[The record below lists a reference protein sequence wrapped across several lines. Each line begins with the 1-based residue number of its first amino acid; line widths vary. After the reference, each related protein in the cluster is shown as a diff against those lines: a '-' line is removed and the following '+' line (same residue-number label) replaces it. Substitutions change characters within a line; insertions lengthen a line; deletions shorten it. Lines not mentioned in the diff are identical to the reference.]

1 MGCTEACDKLLYM
14 RPDLEVTSFEVCA
27 TCYSYDPISIHMSTI
42 YAIFTGSRAY
52 SPYDCTR

>member
-27 TCYSYDPISIHMSTI
+27 TCNNYDPISIHMSTV
-42 YAIFTGSRAY
+42 YDMYPGTREDSVD
-52 SPYDCTR
+52 DCTR